1 MQMTTWILKVG
12 ILTDWGNEMLLYSS
26 VMMLVGY
33 RWHKNGDLILVTC
46 TWLGILISFWERQNE
61 YYRQKRL
68 SDWIDQCRILKL
80 CCQYSLLLILGRMME
95 ELLIFPYPSIRRIMT
110 RMEQECSNLKTV
122 SQQLNHIIDLY
133 GISLSQSR
141 VHKHTV
147 IKVREAECFSQWSR
161 GQSISCSELGCA
173 TELIPKALLW
183 LMGLLA
189 FCYRKK
195 YFEVQVLLAITVHD
209 EKRSMV
215 WAAIM

>member
-1 MQMTTWILKVG
+1 MNTTGKRDFLIE
-12 ILTDWGNEMLLYSS
+12 LTSAEYWNYAVSIPCCWSWGVWWKSCWFS
-26 VMMLVGY
+26 P
-33 RWHKNGDLILVTC
+33 T
-46 TWLGILISFWERQNE
+46 
-61 YYRQKRL
+61 
-68 SDWIDQCRILKL
+68 
-80 CCQYSLLLILGRMME
+80 
-95 ELLIFPYPSIRRIMT
+95 PSIRRIMT

-195 YFEVQVLLAITVHD
+195 YFEVQGLLAITVHD